1 MTFDEF
7 IAIFSD
13 PNLRKIDDNRIS
25 ITDTKYFKN
34 IVKIMPKLE
43 IIFSD
48 ARDKD
53 EFECNRTIR
62 HTLRIL
68 TVYFL
73 ILNGEFKPPG
83 KLPKDYFNIIR
94 DLIAK
99 INNINNKFL
108 PAIFL
113 LHDIGKPF
121 NQRSHP
127 KESAKIIEK
136 YNLLDYFNFEEK
148 RNILVKKVIEYHL
161 MMGTIN
167 NGESSL
173 WALINFIKD
182 KETSIL
188 IDEEKLLDLYLD
200 VSVVFAVL
208 DVYGYGY
215 GIVNSNYIDQY
226 FELKNIFKKLLIIE
240 DKEEFYKTL
249 DSFCFERIDW
259 RLSSALRIFQYYNST
274 PVYSKEFFIERIWDA
289 INRCTGDIVNSNN
302 WDDYKIK
309 KFTNTSRVQ
318 LMYGLPIMMR
328 LAMSFERRS
337 WKIDENLVIK
347 TDLIDFWLAL
357 NNRINVFLEKSDG
370 GKFPIQVVWK
380 GLPHWSQFDDNIFN
394 LLKGES
400 ISKIIM
406 NSKIEQKQDEYD
418 LILDFEKYL

>member
-1 MTFDEF
+1 MTFDKF

-13 PNLRKIDDNRIS
+13 PNLRKIDDNRIN

-34 IVKIMPKLE
+34 IIKIMPKLD

-53 EFECNRTIR
+53 NFEFNRMIR
-62 HTLRIL
+62 HTLRVL
-68 TVYFL
+68 TVYFQ
-73 ILNGEFKPPG
+73 ILNFEFKPPG
-83 KLPKDYFNIIR
+83 KLPKEYLNKIQA
-94 DLIAK
+94 LIAK
-99 INNINNKFL
+99 INNINEKFL
-108 PAIFL
+108 PVIFL

-121 NQRSHP
+121 NKRSHP
-127 KESAKIIEK
+127 KESARVIEK
-136 YNLLDYFNFEEK
+136 YNLLDYFNFKKKEY
-148 RNILVKKVIEYHL
+148 IIGKKVIEYHL

-182 KETSIL
+182 QESSIL
-188 IDEEKLLDLYLD
+188 IDEENLLDLYLD
-200 VSVVFAVL
+200 ISVVFAIL
-208 DVYGYGY
+208 DVYGYSY
-215 GIVNSNYIDQY
+215 GVVNSNYIDQY
-226 FELKNIFKKLLIIE
+226 FELKNIFKKLLSIE
-240 DKEEFYKTL
+240 DKGEFYKTL

-259 RLSSALRIFQYYNST
+259 RLSSALRIFQYYKSK
-274 PVYSKEFFIERIWDA
+274 PVYSKEFFIERILDA

-302 WDDYKIK
+302 WEDYKLK
-309 KFTNTSRVQ
+309 KFKNTSRVQ

-328 LAMSFERRS
+328 LAMSFERRN
-337 WKIDENLVIK
+337 WKIDENLTIK

-357 NNRINVFLEKSDG
+357 NNRVNLFLEKSDD
-370 GKFPIQVVWK
+370 GKFPINVVWK

-394 LLKGES
+394 LLKGDS